1 MTAVAWKSEP
11 ENHDYPAAASYLSL
25 IAPDGAMGPAELR
38 GRVVW
43 AGSRETGIEVLE
55 QSREYQWL
63 VAAAAGRWA
72 LVQEVVHAPDCA
84 CAQRGEATGH
94 RQP

>member
-1 MTAVAWKSEP
+1 
-11 ENHDYPAAASYLSL
+11 
-25 IAPDGAMGPAELR
+25 
-38 GRVVW
+38 VVW

-84 CAQRGEATGH
+84 CAQGGGATGQ